1 MRRRGFSLLEL
12 VVAIAVLTVGMLGV
26 LRAVSQGINAS
37 RAAADRT
44 LGVELAEQKL
54 TELVVNPELEPGVE
68 AGDFGELQPRF
79 GWESTVEETEL
90 SGLFRV
96 RVTVTWTSGAQEHS
110 VDLETCYAP
119 QALVDDTAAAAEQAG
134 GPAVG
139 AVN

>member
-44 LGVELAEQKL
+44 LGVELSEQKL

-68 AGDFGELQPRF
+68 SGDFGELHPRF
-79 GWESTVEETEL
+79 VWESTVEETEL
-90 SGLFRV
+90 TGLYRV

-110 VDLETCYAP
+110 IDLETCYAP
-119 QALVDDTAAAAEQAG
+119 QALIDETAAAEQAG